1 MVEDLR
7 VYKQMIEAIK
17 FSISNNNV
25 ESDLRQNNI
34 ENIINKLLVSDDI
47 KKLALRKVKSNDWR
61 RKME

>member
-7 VYKQMIEAIK
+7 VYKQMLEAIK

>member
-47 KKLALRKVKSNDWR
+47 KKLALRKVKSND
-61 RKME
+61 